1 MTEQQ
6 QQGFSTPL
14 TALQEECYRLLQ
26 SKQYKSCE
34 ILSRM
39 ELSLAEK
46 EGRDTRVAWAFLGEC
61 AQLTQQYNKAISYYR
76 QIQHFGSYKYRLKEA
91 QCLQAL
97 GNVVEASS
105 VLELIP
111 HHERN
116 LTIHMTLGQLYIAS
130 GRTGSASECFVR
142 SLRENPLT
150 LEAIEWL
157 AVFGTTD
164 KAAVLDAVEK
174 GSKKMASQKQQQGE
188 DCMNDLSAIIPVKE
202 FVTAQFAKARHQT
215 ASALQLFTALEKIFP
230 NNVYLMLKI
239 ANLQNQMNDEERA
252 GRTFAQVRQL
262 DSTNIDS
269 MDLYSQ
275 ILARQNNLD
284 ALNQLAS
291 TLLDVDDKR
300 PEAWSALAL
309 YHEARQD
316 HEKALAFV
324 EKAISIDQR
333 NAFAHRLKG
342 AILLADNRPEHAAV
356 SFFKSNE
363 FKRDVSSYEGL
374 VDSYLL
380 AGKYKEAICAAKEAI
395 TAAPRDPRAITL
407 VGLALQQGQIGSD
420 SVEGMEKAKRA
431 LRKALAFDP
440 SALRPLLSLVQLHA
454 QEKDHDTCIDLLRQG
469 IEGMTESKSSLQGQD
484 ILQTKLG
491 EIYMA
496 AENYKDAI
504 ASFHA
509 ALALNPMSTEVQQ
522 LLEKLEQNVRG
533 VDTSDHSDEIVEDD
547 SPRGYGGEGR
557 TSY

>member
-1 MTEQQ
+1 MAEQQ

-34 ILSRM
+34 ILTQM
-39 ELSLAEK
+39 ELSMAEK

-61 AQLTQQYNKAISYYR
+61 AQLTHQYNKAISYYR

-91 QCLQAL
+91 QCLQAK
-97 GNVVEASS
+97 GNIVEASS

-116 LTIHMTLGQLYIAS
+116 LTIHMTLGQLYIAT
-130 GRTGSASECFVR
+130 GRTGSASDCFVR
-142 SLRENPLT
+142 SLMENPMA

-157 AVFGTTD
+157 AVLGTTD
-164 KAAVLDAVEK
+164 KAMVLDAVEK
-174 GSKKMASQKQQQGE
+174 GFKKVSAQQQQQQRG
-188 DCMNDLSAIIPVKE
+188 DVMNDLSAIIPVKE
-202 FVTAQFAKARHQT
+202 FVTAQFAKSRHQT

-230 NNVYLMLKI
+230 RNVYLMLKI

-262 DSTNIDS
+262 DPTNIDC
-269 MDLYSQ
+269 MDLYGQ
-275 ILARQNNLD
+275 ILARENNLD

-291 TLLDVDDKR
+291 TLLEIDDRR

-324 EKAISIDQR
+324 EKAISMDQR

-395 TAAPRDPRAITL
+395 TAAPRDPRAVTL
-407 VGLALQQGQIGSD
+407 VGLALQQGQVGSN

-431 LRKALAFDP
+431 LRKALALDP

-454 QEKDHDTCIDLLRQG
+454 QEKDYDTCIDLLRQG
-469 IEGMTESKSSLQGQD
+469 IEGTSESKSSLQGQD

-509 ALALNPMSTEVQQ
+509 ALALNPMSTEVQH
-522 LLEKLEQNVRG
+522 LLEKLEQQVQG
-533 VDTSDHSDEIVEDD
+533 VDTSDHTDDIVED
-547 SPRGYGGEGR
+547 SPTSYREGR
-557 TSY
+557 PSY